1 MATTLKRNR
10 RRIAAVT
17 FLSNISLDGSHNDT
31 KLALLPR
38 NGAITNTL
46 IIEESDGG
54 SSEVSANKIHEYE
67 SDSDN
72 FVTPLSS
79 ERRGA
84 VKLHKRLPR
93 QLSGCSELHGSSS
106 ESLEPVK
113 LRSSP
118 SPALLEQPKKKV
130 RILRPTEHTRFG
142 DERILFV
149 TNKHIPFVVCS
160 IIPYTKSR

>member
-10 RRIAAVT
+10 RRIAAVS

-38 NGAITNTL
+38 NGAITKTL
-46 IIEESDGG
+46 IVEESDGG
-54 SSEVSANKIHEYE
+54 GSEVSSNKLHDDE

-72 FVTPLSS
+72 FITQLSS
-79 ERRGA
+79 ERRGV

-93 QLSGCSELHGSSS
+93 QLSGCSELQGSSS

-113 LRSSP
+113 LRGSP

-142 DERILFV
+142 DERFLLV
-149 TNKHIPFVVCS
+149 TTKHIPFVVCS
-160 IIPYTKSR
+160 VIPYTKSR